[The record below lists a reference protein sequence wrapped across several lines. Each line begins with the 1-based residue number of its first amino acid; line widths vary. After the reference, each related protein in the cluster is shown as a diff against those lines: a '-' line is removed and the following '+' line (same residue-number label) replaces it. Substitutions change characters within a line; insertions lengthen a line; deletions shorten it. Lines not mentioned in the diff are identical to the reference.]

1 MRYSISSMSWAGCTE
16 TLRTFEKKG
25 TRIVCVIACEWAE
38 TVVDVDP
45 LTVYECKTARQGTT
59 YRLKTG
65 EMLNA
70 SDPRLGIEDTS
81 CSWSGLYEWL
91 KLVKKSGHEV
101 WGHENIL
108 AETSLSLPHW
118 EDYSPSEMWDYMEEK
133 GWTFCGDAQW
143 YREWVLTEVLD
154 EPGPLQVPI
163 SKASNRGK
171 ISSKGKRH
179 NTQKTSAA
187 KKK

>member
-1 MRYSISSMSWAGCTE
+1 MSWAGCTE

-45 LTVYECKTARQGTT
+45 RTVYECKLARQGTT

-81 CSWSGLYEWL
+81 CSWSGFYEWL
-91 KLVKKSGHEV
+91 KLVKKNGHEV

>member
-45 LTVYECKTARQGTT
+45 RTVYECKLARQGTT

-81 CSWSGLYEWL
+81 CSWSGFYEWL
-91 KLVKKSGHEV
+91 KPVKK
-101 WGHENIL
+101 
-108 AETSLSLPHW
+108 TSLSLPYW
-118 EDYSPSEMWDYMEEK
+118 EEYSPSEMWDHMEEE
-133 GWTFCGDAQW
+133 GWTFCGDTQW
-143 YREWVLTEVLD
+143 YREWVLTEVPNNPK
-154 EPGPLQVPI
+154 ETKPP
-163 SKASNRGK
+163 ASEK
-171 ISSKGKRH
+171 D
-179 NTQKTSAA
+179 
-187 KKK
+187 KKETRFC